1 MEDLIAKVD
10 ESKSAAAL
18 SITDISTQ
26 LSARSKT
33 DGWSTLLYL
42 AEHSQELS
50 EALQE
55 NSRAGNATARLK
67 DSNKK
72 ILAAIRSVLD
82 QRLALM
88 ADEIKK
94 WWLLIRPDELT
105 TFNRIARRGSGNRYL
120 DLTATLTP
128 EPSGDGVVRNA
139 LAVLSNSQLN
149 ALGLAAFLARCQLL
163 NSPLIGLFMIEG
175 VERSAAVGL

>member
-1 MEDLIAKVD
+1 MTEEERTKALESVSQLDGNPDLFSAAIERADIVGEKAAKTVHQLTQLNEHLRALEPRVRLLKEIAIDDVDKIFAFRQLILESLEDLIAKVD

-67 DSNKK
+67 DSNKRFSLPFVAYS
-72 ILAAIRSVLD
+72 ISVS
-82 QRLALM
+82 R
-88 ADEIKK
+88 
-94 WWLLIRPDELT
+94 
-105 TFNRIARRGSGNRYL
+105 
-120 DLTATLTP
+120 
-128 EPSGDGVVRNA
+128 
-139 LAVLSNSQLN
+139 
-149 ALGLAAFLARCQLL
+149 
-163 NSPLIGLFMIEG
+163 
-175 VERSAAVGL
+175 